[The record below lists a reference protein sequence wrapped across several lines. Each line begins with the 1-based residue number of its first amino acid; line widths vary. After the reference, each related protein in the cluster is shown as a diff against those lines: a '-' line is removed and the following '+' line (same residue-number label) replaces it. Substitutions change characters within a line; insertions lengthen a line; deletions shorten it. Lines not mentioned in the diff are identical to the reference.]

1 MVRGNPVL
9 VSRPRGPRRWTLK
22 AFWHNLYRRLEEREE
37 IHSSGAF
44 LHVAAAVIA
53 AVYGLGAR
61 ARRAA
66 YTEGWLKPRRLP
78 APVVSVGN
86 LTVGGTGK
94 TPMTAC
100 LARMFQEQGKRVA
113 ILSRGYGG
121 SRKSPTRLSDGD
133 TIYFKPPEV
142 GEEAYW
148 LARNLPGAAV
158 YTGACRF
165 RAGMAAWQ
173 EFRPD
178 LFLLDDGFQHFQLRR
193 ELDIVLVDA
202 AAPFGNGC
210 LLPRGPLREPI
221 NTLAQAQ
228 VLILTRFESKRH
240 QESLEKIRG
249 AFPDKVVLTATIR
262 PTQARRY
269 PGGDQA
275 PPEALE
281 GLPLFAFAG
290 LARPQVFLETLQALK
305 ADVKG
310 TRWFPDHY
318 PFESPTL
325 ARLAGEA
332 RTRGANFLVTTEKD
346 WARLEGIAGP
356 DFPLWVLGVEAEF
369 HEPEAALKAIFPGA
383 ASER

>member
-1 MVRGNPVL
+1 MVRDNAVFD
-9 VSRPRGPRRWTLK
+9 SRPRGPRHSTLK

-66 YTEGWLKPRRLP
+66 YTEGWLKARRLP

-100 LARMFQEQGKRVA
+100 LARMFQEQGRRVA

-133 TIYFKPPEV
+133 AIYFKPPEV

-165 RAGMAAWQ
+165 RAGTAAWQ

-178 LFLLDDGFQHFQLRR
+178 LFLLDDGFQHFQLHRDR
-193 ELDIVLVDA
+193 DIVLLDA

-221 NTLAQAQ
+221 STGARAQ
-228 VLILTRFESKRH
+228 VLILTRFDSRRH
-240 QESLEKIRG
+240 QESLARIRDT
-249 AFPDKVVLTATIR
+249 FPDKVVLTAAIR
-262 PTQARRY
+262 PARARRY
-269 PGGDQA
+269 PGGEPA

-318 PFESPTL
+318 PLESGHL
-325 ARLAGEA
+325 ARLAAEA
-332 RTRGANFLVTTEKD
+332 RTRGARFLVTTEKD
-346 WARLEGIAGP
+346 WARLEGVLWP

-369 HEPEAALKAIFPGA
+369 HEPEAALKAIFPEA
-383 ASER
+383 AGER